1 MQLGLHQLCA
11 MALKRSHTRSCLS
24 SEGAPPQIFS
34 THSLVSSSFIHARIL
49 AHAYDVGMLATSFG
63 IRFPLN
69 TTKGRSLVPS
79 AIAVRQT
86 VMRCLLCPVI
96 NIGTDVL
103 PLTAMAG
110 MLAHIAVSSM
120 LLIQCIGTRCSSRLV
135 LHDLTYWVTF
145 LSLCRCCPTEVYCHV
160 TKPQHCMK
168 RATHLALA

>member
-1 MQLGLHQLCA
+1 MLWHLRCPTPEAVYRVKVHLPRSSPPIHLSVLH
-11 MALKRSHTRSCLS
+11 S
-24 SEGAPPQIFS
+24 S
-34 THSLVSSSFIHARIL
+34 THSCMLMRTMTL
-49 AHAYDVGMLATSFG
+49 GMLATSFG
-63 IRFPLN
+63 IRFPFN

-96 NIGTDVL
+96 NIGMDVL

-120 LLIQCIGTRCSSRLV
+120 SLIQCIGTRCSSRLV